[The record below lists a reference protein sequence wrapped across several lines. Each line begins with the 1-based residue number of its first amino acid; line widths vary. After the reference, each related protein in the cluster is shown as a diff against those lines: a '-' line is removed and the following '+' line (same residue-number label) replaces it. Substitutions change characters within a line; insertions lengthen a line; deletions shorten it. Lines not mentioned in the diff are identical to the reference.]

1 MTLKVDP
8 TRTVLQ
14 LILNQLAST
23 TGSSIADSSSNDS
36 DDGHAAVAP
45 PPLTLHENAIFQCP
59 SLSLQADLDRAMVGS
74 TTHPH
79 QHPHDMNHSKD
90 RAQAKDHAIQ
100 LLSRTMTGMYPK
112 HNDGDDADANRW
124 IGADIGRRMEHNVFA
139 SFALLVD
146 RRLHAYTNILTRHA
160 NVLASIHDAAVKEEE
175 EEDDVV
181 NSKMLVLHEKKLMIQ
196 IKGAQTEARGLTS
209 HFQLRPSAVKH
220 HHQVDHTAASS
231 FVVSAPIRYSVA
243 MDLYIP
249 EECDDHGTMKIVPVS
264 FATDGFIKCK
274 SP

>member
-23 TGSSIADSSSNDS
+23 TGSSNADRGSNDS
-36 DDGHAAVAP
+36 DGGHAAVAP

-59 SLSLQADLDRAMVGS
+59 SLSLQADLDRTMVGS
-74 TTHPH
+74 TT
-79 QHPHDMNHSKD
+79 HPHDMNHSKD
-90 RAQAKDHAIQ
+90 RTQAKDHAIQ

-112 HNDGDDADANRW
+112 HNDGDGADANRW

-160 NVLASIHDAAVKEEE
+160 NVLAAIHDAAVKEEE

-220 HHQVDHTAASS
+220 KQVDHTAASS
-231 FVVSAPIRYSVA
+231 FVVSAPIRYSVT

-249 EECDDHGTMKIVPVS
+249 EECDDDGTMKIVPVS
-264 FATDGFIKCK
+264 FSTDGFIKCK
-274 SP
+274 SPYS